1 MIRLKLS
8 KNKSEL
14 TPNWI
19 QIKEMSDS
27 KLLDGT
33 RINRRASE
41 FNIKKILIMVIGNP
55 AKLW

>member
-27 KLLDGT
+27 TLLDGT